1 MMHETRVFY
10 LLFIF
15 LEMIRFC
22 VLGGKCAVSLKAN
35 ILIIIIII
43 FFLLTNKWRILVNCT
58 YTFLS
63 EN

>member
-22 VLGGKCAVSLKAN
+22 VVGGKRAVSLKAN
-35 ILIIIIII
+35 ILIIII
-43 FFLLTNKWRILVNCT
+43 FFLLTNKWWSLVNCT